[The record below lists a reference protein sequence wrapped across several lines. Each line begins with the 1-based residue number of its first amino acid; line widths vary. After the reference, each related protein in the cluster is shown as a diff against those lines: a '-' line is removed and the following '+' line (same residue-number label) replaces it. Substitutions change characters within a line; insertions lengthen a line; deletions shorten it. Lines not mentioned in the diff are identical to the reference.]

1 MEKDPFKALF
11 GLNQQV
17 ALVTGAGRGL
27 GRSMALALAQAGSEL
42 ALVSRTEAELKEV
55 SDEVRALDHER
66 KIITIV
72 ADLADFAQ
80 ILRVVEKVIGEFGR
94 IDILVNNAGRNIRN
108 PAENFSIEDWDAVM
122 NINLKAAFLMAQTV
136 GRVMIRQGKGKI
148 INIASLTSF
157 IALPNMV
164 AYCASRGG
172 VQQMTKALAVEW
184 AKYGIRVNGI
194 APGYFLTK
202 QTQSIFEDAKKKEWI
217 LSKIPMGRIGDLKKD
232 LAGVVIFLASPASDY
247 MTGQTIIVDGGWMA
261 GG

>member
-1 MEKDPFKALF
+1 
-11 GLNQQV
+11 
-17 ALVTGAGRGL
+17 
-27 GRSMALALAQAGSEL
+27 
-42 ALVSRTEAELKEV
+42 
-55 SDEVRALDHER
+55 
-66 KIITIV
+66 
-72 ADLADFAQ
+72 
-80 ILRVVEKVIGEFGR
+80 
-94 IDILVNNAGRNIRN
+94 
-108 PAENFSIEDWDAVM
+108 M

-184 AKYGIRVNGI
+184 AKYSISVNAI

-232 LAGVVIFLASPASDY
+232 LAGVVIFLGSPASDY
-247 MTGQTIIVDGGWMA
+247 LTGQTIIVDGGWMA
-261 GG
+261 D